1 MSIWLYCLHVLM
13 FRLCCE
19 QENRIGNNGV
29 EEIVE
34 HPFLRGVDWERIRY
48 LYTVVCCVGRVEI
61 QIEM

>member
-1 MSIWLYCLHVLM
+1 MLM

-48 LYTVVCCVGRVEI
+48 LYNRSVLRRQSRDTNRNIKWSVYC
-61 QIEM
+61 